1 MTGTKAKI
9 QQFQR
14 TLSGIDAKN
23 STFMYIISK
32 LQKAKDRNKILK
44 DDEWRGISCLQRN
57 RNKNNSRLLLR
68 NPCKQEESEVKYLS
82 CWKKKNKSRIIKKCM
97 IPWKVKEKTNNLS
110 GKQKWREFISK
121 ELL

>member
-44 DDEWRGISCLQRN
+44 DDEWRGISCL
-57 RNKNNSRLLLR
+57 
-68 NPCKQEESEVKYLS
+68 
-82 CWKKKNKSRIIKKCM
+82 
-97 IPWKVKEKTNNLS
+97 
-110 GKQKWREFISK
+110 
-121 ELL
+121 